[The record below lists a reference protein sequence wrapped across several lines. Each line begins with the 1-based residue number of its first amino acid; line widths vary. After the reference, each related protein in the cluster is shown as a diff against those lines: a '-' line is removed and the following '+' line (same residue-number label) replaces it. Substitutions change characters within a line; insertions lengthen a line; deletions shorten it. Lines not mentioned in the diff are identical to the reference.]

1 MHHGRLEGRSQRRAR
16 SVHEHLAQI
25 AEQLLGPV
33 LGGPVLEQLRVL
45 VDEVGVDRAR
55 EELLVLQ
62 HVQQEG
68 DVGLTGGGGRSR
80 GSITDSASGF
90 SF

>member
-1 MHHGRLEGRSQRRAR
+1 MHHGGLEGRSQGRAR

-25 AEQLLGPV
+25 VQQLLRPV

-68 DVGLTGGGGRSR
+68 NVGLTGWRSR
-80 GSITDSASGF
+80 ASITDSALGF
-90 SF
+90 AF